1 MNGISTASLTG
12 VTPPATGERPPAEGG
27 SLFAADQPEKP
38 RVLVVD
44 DDERN
49 LLAVRTVLEDLG
61 EIVVARSGEE
71 ALRHLLKGEFAVIL
85 LDVYMPGLDGYE
97 TAQMIRSREQ
107 TKRIPIVFLSAV
119 NKEAEH
125 LMRGY
130 SMGAVDYVFKPVDPT
145 VLRSKVAVFV
155 DLFAMRKEIQRKAK
169 AEQALLDANLRA
181 NAERLRVEQELRL
194 AEQRQGAIIQSLP
207 IILYLEAVDA
217 VPRVP
222 KFVSGNF
229 SALTGY
235 EFDEILA
242 APNLWID
249 RLHPDDR
256 ARVLSSLA
264 GRLHGRSQ
272 SVEYRWQCADGQ
284 YRHFLDQAVLLR
296 GADGTPIEYAGTLLD
311 VTDRKE
317 LESQLVQARKMDA
330 IGKLTGGIAH
340 DFNNLL
346 AAVLGGLGL
355 IERRLPLGEDH
366 LKILHMTKRAAE
378 QGSELVARLLAFARR
393 QQLEP
398 ACIEMQALSTAVS
411 DLLAHTLGGLVAL
424 EWSVD
429 GEPWCAFAD
438 QSQLELALMNLIINA
453 RDAMPDGGTITVSAQ
468 NRVIASPGSET
479 GLPAG
484 EYVALAVTDAGSGI
498 EPEMLQQVMEPF
510 FTTKDVGKGTGLGL
524 SMVYG
529 FARQSGGAFQIQSEV
544 GVGTRAEIWLPRG
557 HPAVFV
563 PGEGI
568 DAKAESEPTESLR
581 ILLVD
586 DHEGVRATTAALLCD
601 LGHSVVEAGDG
612 PEVIALLERDPDC
625 CDVLITDY
633 AMPHVSGAE
642 VIRQVRAIRPNL
654 PAIIITGYAD
664 AESIGRRPDDVGVL
678 SKPFRAVQ
686 LIAALKAASSPEAA
700 PGEELL
706 RAAS

>member
-1 MNGISTASLTG
+1 MPPVITAAAAAPLPADG
-12 VTPPATGERPPAEGG
+12 APPAAAAEPIER
-27 SLFAADQPEKP
+27 P

-49 LLAVRTVLEDLG
+49 LLAIRTVLEDVG
-61 EIVVARSGEE
+61 DIVVARSGEE

-85 LDVYMPGLDGYE
+85 LDVYMPGIDGYE

-119 NKEAEH
+119 NKETEH
-125 LMRGY
+125 LIRGY
-130 SMGAVDYVFKPVDPT
+130 SMGAVDYVFKPVDPI

-155 DLFAMRKEIQRKAK
+155 DLFAMTREIQRKAK

-181 NAERLRVEQELRL
+181 NAERLRIEQELRL
-194 AEQRQGAIIQSLP
+194 AEQRQGAIIASLP
-207 IILYLEAVDA
+207 IILYLEAIDA
-217 VPRVP
+217 SPRVP

-229 SALTGY
+229 SALTGF
-235 EFDEILA
+235 EFEEVEAAPSLWLDRIHPEDRGRVLA
-242 APNLWID
+242 A
-249 RLHPDDR
+249 
-256 ARVLSSLA
+256 LA
-264 GRLHGRSQ
+264 GRPHGRSL

-296 GADGTPIEYAGTLLD
+296 DGGGAPLEYAGTLLD
-311 VTDRKE
+311 VTDRRE

-355 IERRLPLGEDH
+355 IERRLPLEEEH
-366 LKILHMTKRAAE
+366 LKILNMTRRAAE
-378 QGSELVARLLAFARR
+378 QGSELVGRLLAFARR

-398 ACIEMQALSTAVS
+398 ACIEPEALATAVT
-411 DLLAHTLGGLVAL
+411 DLLAHTLGGLVEL
-424 EWSVD
+424 EWRID
-429 GEPWCAFAD
+429 EEPWCAFAD

-453 RDAMPDGGTITVSAQ
+453 RDAMPEGGMITVSSE
-468 NRVIASPGSET
+468 NRTAEADPEG
-479 GLPAG
+479 
-484 EYVALAVTDAGSGI
+484 ALAAGDYVVFAVSDTGCGI
-498 EPEMLQQVMEPF
+498 SAEILEQVMEPF

-529 FARQSGGAFQIQSEV
+529 FARQSGGAFRIDSAI
-544 GVGTRAEIWLPRG
+544 GAGTRAELWLPRG
-557 HPAVFV
+557 QRVASPEPAPAE
-563 PGEGI
+563 PGRECPR
-568 DAKAESEPTESLR
+568 AEALK

-586 DHEGVRATTAALLCD
+586 DHDGVRATTAALLSD
-601 LGHSVVEAGDG
+601 LGHEVVEASDG
-612 PEVIALLERDPDC
+612 PEVLAILRAAPDD
-625 CDVLITDY
+625 CDLLITDY

-642 VIRQVRAIRPNL
+642 VIRQARALRPGL

-664 AESIGRRPDDVGVL
+664 AQSIARRPDNVLVL
-678 SKPFRAVQ
+678 SKPFTPGHLAAALQSAVGDAPPPET
-686 LIAALKAASSPEAA
+686 LLKAAS
-700 PGEELL
+700 
-706 RAAS
+706 